1 MMMLCLADSAEA
13 NFAIVDWGII
23 AAYLLLTTL
32 IGARLAGKQSTIR
45 DFFLAGRR
53 MPWPAVCGSII
64 ATEISAVTF
73 IGVPAISFAAGG
85 NLTYLQLG
93 IGAILARVIIGL
105 YLVPKYYR
113 REIYSPY
120 DYLGQQL
127 GPPIKTLTTLLFF
140 VGAVLGQ
147 GARVYVTAFVL
158 SRIAQIDLSTSI
170 WLIGIFS
177 IGWTL
182 IGGMTTVIWTDV
194 IQFCVLVVGGILALG
209 YAIGGVPDGIAGAI
223 QHASEADKFRL
234 FNLSTDLSEDY
245 TLWCGLFAFSILN
258 LAAFGLDQVM
268 AQRMF
273 CCKGPRQARSA
284 MIWSSAGQIV
294 ALLMLCVGIA
304 LYAYFYYNP
313 FTVSEAAA
321 YKAHAN
327 YLLPIFIVRALP
339 AGVRGLIVAA
349 VFAAAISSLDSAL
362 AALSQTTVG
371 AFKKPMAK
379 AVARILRGRDLGVSD
394 IGLSRIMVVGWGIIL
409 CLMATACIAISRQ
422 YSNVINLALGLTA
435 YTYGPLLAILLMALM
450 PRKRD
455 AAGLLWAVPVA
466 MLTVFGISVH
476 VETLQVPGL
485 DIGFNWADWV
495 VWIGAAVM
503 LGLALVKLKGDVRR
517 VAAIVIA
524 ALAMVLLHG
533 YQAGVGPFG
542 EPRYLSFT
550 WSFPIGAAVTFAIG
564 QLLGHVTTAPGGAAK
579 PGRSP
584 QKAKGPGSRKRRR
597 TSRRK
602 SPQ

>member
-1 MMMLCLADSAEA
+1 MMLCLADSAET
-13 NFAIVDWGII
+13 NFAVIDWVVI

-45 DFFLAGRR
+45 DFFLAGRK

-105 YLVPKYYR
+105 FLVPRYYR

-127 GPPIKTLTTLLFF
+127 GPRIKTVTTLLFF

-158 SRIAQIDLSTSI
+158 SRIAQVDLSTSI
-170 WLIGIFS
+170 WVIGIFS

-194 IQFCVLVVGGILALG
+194 IQFCVLVAGGIFALC
-209 YAIGGVPDGIAGAI
+209 YAVGGVPDGISGVL
-223 QHASEADKFRL
+223 QHAQEADKLQL

-273 CCKGPRQARSA
+273 CCKGPRQARNA
-284 MIWSSAGQIV
+284 IIWSSVGQLV

-304 LYAYFYYNP
+304 LYAYFEHNP
-313 FTVSEAAA
+313 FTASEADA

-327 YLLPIFIVRALP
+327 YLLPIFIVRGLP
-339 AGVRGLIVAA
+339 VGVRGVIVAA

-362 AALSQTTVG
+362 AALSQTTVS
-371 AFKKPMAK
+371 AFKKPVTK
-379 AVARILRGRDLGVSD
+379 ALGRLLRRKNYRTSD
-394 IGLSRIMVVGWGIIL
+394 IGLSRIIVVGWGIIL
-409 CLMATACIAISRQ
+409 CLMATACIAISSQ

-450 PRKRD
+450 PKKRD
-455 AAGLLWAVPVA
+455 GAGLIWAVPVA
-466 MLTVFGISVH
+466 MMTVFGISVH
-476 VETLQVPGL
+476 VKPLHIPGL
-485 DIGFNWADWV
+485 NVDFNWADWV
-495 VWIGAAVM
+495 VWIGAAAM

-517 VAAIVIA
+517 VAVIVFA

-533 YQAGVGPFG
+533 YQAGVGPLG
-542 EPRYLSFT
+542 EPKYLSFT
-550 WSFPIGAAVTFAIG
+550 WSFPIGAALTFVIG
-564 QLLGHVTTAPGGAAK
+564 QLFGNAITPSPGAAK
-579 PGRSP
+579 PKQR
-584 QKAKGPGSRKRRR
+584 KAAKGP
-597 TSRRK
+597 SRRK
-602 SPQ
+602 PRRRNRR